1 MGKMGFDIKF
11 SDMSADDLKYCQQA
25 VKNFKRLRPAI
36 MEGDMFRLYSPYEG
50 PHAATQFVSK
60 DRKQSVMFT
69 FNTYPRYA
77 ERNVPVTLRGLESN
91 QMYRVREINMM
102 PGKQSW
108 LGCNDKV
115 YSGQFLMTVG
125 LDVLTTHKLTS
136 HVLEITAE

>member
-1 MGKMGFDIKF
+1 
-11 SDMSADDLKYCQQA
+11 
-25 VKNFKRLRPAI
+25 
-36 MEGDMFRLYSPYEG
+36 MFRLYSPYEG